1 MVDDPE
7 GGGKKRREIEIDE
20 LEIQKGLLQVG
31 KGLEFLHES
40 AGLVHGNLTPEAIF
54 VNAKVWRIYDTLIL
68 SILTRSRAIGKYLAS
83 DSQGRAKHSKAR
95 HLLRPLLSRKS

>member
-1 MVDDPE
+1 VDDPE

-40 AGLVHGNLTPEAIF
+40 AGLVHGNLTPDAIF
-54 VNAKVWRIYDTLIL
+54 VNAKVWRIYDTFMA
-68 SILTRSRAIGKYLAS
+68 SMLTRLRATGKSLVS
-83 DSQGRAKHSKAR
+83 DSQERARHFKAQ
-95 HLLRPLLSRKS
+95 HLLRQLHFQRS